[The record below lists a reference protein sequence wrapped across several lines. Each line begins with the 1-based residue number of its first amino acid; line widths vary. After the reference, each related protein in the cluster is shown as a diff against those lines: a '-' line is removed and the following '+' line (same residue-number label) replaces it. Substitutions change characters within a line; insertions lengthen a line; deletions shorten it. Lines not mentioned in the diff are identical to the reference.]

1 MLRLAFAVILAAML
15 RHSLADEADQESPE
29 YFLKE
34 FDKDGDGLVSMEE
47 IHDGVAK
54 MSEGEDGMPDED
66 QKEFD
71 EKFKP
76 LLTEKF
82 PKADADGS
90 GKLDAAELAALIKM
104 FEEHQ
109 EGHSE
114 EM

>member
-15 RHSLADEADQESPE
+15 RDSLADEADQESPE

-90 GKLDAAELAALIKM
+90 GKLDATELSVLIKL
-104 FEEHQ
+104 FEEH
-109 EGHSE
+109 EGE
-114 EM
+114 KEKEL